1 MTNAYFQGE
10 EIDRVSQPKGGLPGL
25 KPHQHML
32 ARAPTYGSTDGG
44 RGLWKRLRNY
54 LKGRG
59 LRENRIYR
67 ALYSY
72 TDADGVVQLL
82 LTSHVD
88 DLLCAIRHVIGS

>member
-1 MTNAYFQGE
+1 MVVEGFG
-10 EIDRVSQPKGGLPGL
+10 SL
-25 KPHQHML
+25 KRTTL
-32 ARAPTYGSTDGG
+32 G
-44 RGLWKRLRNY
+44 KE
-54 LKGRG
+54 

-88 DLLCAIRHVIGS
+88 DLLWACDSSCDIHERTLTRRR